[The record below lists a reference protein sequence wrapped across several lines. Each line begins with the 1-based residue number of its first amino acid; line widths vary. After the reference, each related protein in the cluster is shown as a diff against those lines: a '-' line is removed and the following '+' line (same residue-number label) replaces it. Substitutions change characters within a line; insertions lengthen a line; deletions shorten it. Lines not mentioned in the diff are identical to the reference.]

1 MLASLVLL
9 NNPTYELCIGY
20 TTTDYRIQSVV
31 SYRNWWSYFTMII
44 AVMFFYDTLYMPYWR
59 TQIQLWLEFTALQY
73 PIQYSFIKKMT
84 KHTSDK
90 RNNKHEWWNDKI
102 QKKFLKWALPRPQL
116 DLGAT
121 AWEEWKSREGRD
133 VEKGRKDPSRVS
145 KRECAYICWVFHSR
159 LNVHLLNK
167 DIDIHFDVSPS
178 PGSTGRVATGFCLS
192 ATFSVPFL

>member
-1 MLASLVLL
+1 
-9 NNPTYELCIGY
+9 
-20 TTTDYRIQSVV
+20 
-31 SYRNWWSYFTMII
+31 
-44 AVMFFYDTLYMPYWR
+44 MPYWR

-121 AWEEWKSREGRD
+121 AWEEWKSREGGMWKK
-133 VEKGRKDPSRVS
+133 VERTPL
-145 KRECAYICWVFHSR
+145 WF
-159 LNVHLLNK
+159 LNVNAPIYAECFIPGWMFIYLIKTSIYTLMWVPVPGQLGELRQVSVCLL
-167 DIDIHFDVSPS
+167 PS
-178 PGSTGRVATGFCLS
+178 VCIGKWHAYEKKKCAVPVILS
-192 ATFSVPFL
+192 AGMQASGLEDTINKRWDGE